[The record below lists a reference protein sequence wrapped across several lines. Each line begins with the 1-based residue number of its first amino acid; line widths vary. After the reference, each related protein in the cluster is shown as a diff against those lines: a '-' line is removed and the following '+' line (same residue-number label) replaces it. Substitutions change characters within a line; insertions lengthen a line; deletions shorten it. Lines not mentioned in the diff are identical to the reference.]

1 MIDEY
6 KPGSSPNIPRYE
18 SKAISRK
25 NPTLR
30 PPYSTPMIKGICLK
44 SKKNPGDGEKG
55 NVIHKMM
62 ESPEM
67 TPIKNSFDILFIF
80 PSMYLW

>member
-1 MIDEY
+1 
-6 KPGSSPNIPRYE
+6 
-18 SKAISRK
+18 
-25 NPTLR
+25 
-30 PPYSTPMIKGICLK
+30 MIKGICLK